1 MHNLM
6 LNQKRGEKH
15 NGGKMDENG
24 YTAEWRQCAAPELY
38 LYADH
43 TKLQQQRWCPG
54 GIMFAG
60 GAIKVLVFI

>member
-1 MHNLM
+1 
-6 LNQKRGEKH
+6 
-15 NGGKMDENG
+15 MDENG
-24 YTAEWRQCAAPELY
+24 YTVEWRQCAAPELY

-60 GAIKVLVFI
+60 GAINVLVFI